1 VSVLRVRGRGL
12 PTAEFV
18 DLYADGD
25 RWTTDPVAGAE
36 LVGEGWLLPGLV
48 DAHTH
53 PGAEAPGTPFDEHML
68 RADLRQHAA
77 AGVTLI
83 RSPGLAGQ
91 PPDWFGRDPDLPRS
105 VHAGPWFAQDGQFFD
120 GWGRRPS
127 HAELPAL
134 AAEQARQT
142 GWAKLI
148 GDWRADDESIPA
160 DVLAAVVAAVHSAGG
175 RVAVHAN
182 YMQTSKS
189 AVEAGVDSIEHGM
202 RLDPDLLPQMAAAG
216 IALTPTLSV
225 IEAQLTDAG
234 DRVDGFEA
242 AVQAHRMLIVE
253 AADAGVTLLAGTDSR
268 PHGRITD
275 EVSALV
281 AAGLRPHDALAAAS
295 WAARSYLGWAGLEPG
310 APADAVVYDAD
321 PRGDLSQLANPAAVI
336 LRGRLVYRR
345 A

>member
-1 VSVLRVRGRGL
+1 MTVLRVRGRAL
-12 PTAEFV
+12 PSGEYV

-25 RWTTDPVAGAE
+25 SWTTDRVAAAELAGA
-36 LVGEGWLLPGLV
+36 GWLLPGLV

-53 PGAEAPGTPFDEHML
+53 PGAEAPGTAFDEDLL
-68 RADLRQHAA
+68 RADLREHAA

-91 PPDWFGRDPDLPRS
+91 PPDWFGADPDLPRA

-134 AAEQARQT
+134 AAEQASRT

-148 GDWRADDESIPA
+148 GDWRGGDSPIPA
-160 DVLAAVVAAVHSAGG
+160 DVLAAVVTAVHEAGG

-182 YMQTSKS
+182 YAETSKS
-189 AVEAGVDSIEHGM
+189 AVAAGVDSIEHGM

-225 IEAQLTDAG
+225 IEAAMAQASES
-234 DRVDGFEA
+234 DGGFA
-242 AVQAHRMLIVE
+242 SAVQTHRRLVVQ
-253 AADAGVTLLAGTDSR
+253 AAEAGVTVLAGTDSR
-268 PHGRITD
+268 PHGRVTD
-275 EVSALV
+275 EISALV

-321 PRGDLSQLANPAAVI
+321 PRSDLSQLASPVAVI

-345 A
+345 P